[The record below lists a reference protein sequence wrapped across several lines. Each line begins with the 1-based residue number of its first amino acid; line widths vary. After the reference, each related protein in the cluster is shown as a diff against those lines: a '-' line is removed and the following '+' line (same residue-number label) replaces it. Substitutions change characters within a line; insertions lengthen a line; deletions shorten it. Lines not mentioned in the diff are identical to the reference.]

1 MQSVDQPVSDVLL
14 ADQGLRVGEKYEC
27 RPWGPESSPSPFH
40 RKVYNFCHLISIA
53 HIVSRMYFSPENSR
67 PVRRYITQILFIYNM
82 TDIAGMTLVPDQP
95 IRFRKRKTAATACL
109 ALTSSIWVF

>member
-14 ADQGLRVGEKYEC
+14 ADQGLRVGEKYDAV
-27 RPWGPESSPSPFH
+27 RGGQNLLPH
-40 RKVYNFCHLISIA
+40 RSIVRVYNFCHLISIA

-82 TDIAGMTLVPDQP
+82 TDLAGMTLVPDQP
-95 IRFRKRKTAATACL
+95 HTFQET
-109 ALTSSIWVF
+109 

>member
-14 ADQGLRVGEKYEC
+14 ADQGLRVGEKYDAV
-27 RPWGPESSPSPFH
+27 RGGQNLLPH
-40 RKVYNFCHLISIA
+40 RSIVRVYNFCHLISIA
-53 HIVSRMYFSPENSR
+53 HIVSRMYFSPKNSR

-82 TDIAGMTLVPDQP
+82 TDIALSYRISP